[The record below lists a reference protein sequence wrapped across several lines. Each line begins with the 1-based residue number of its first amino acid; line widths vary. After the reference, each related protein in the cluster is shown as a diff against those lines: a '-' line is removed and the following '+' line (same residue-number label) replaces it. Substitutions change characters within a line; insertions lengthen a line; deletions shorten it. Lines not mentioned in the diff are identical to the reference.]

1 MFRRGYGNTEIHSF
15 AFRKYFSKLHGDYKY
30 NIVLGRRVFFP
41 CSSLSLFKNKKFMSW
56 MHARGYSSVVE
67 HFTADREVTG
77 LIPVA
82 PYMLVIIIFSAF
94 A

>member
-1 MFRRGYGNTEIHSF
+1 
-15 AFRKYFSKLHGDYKY
+15 
-30 NIVLGRRVFFP
+30 
-41 CSSLSLFKNKKFMSW
+41 MSW